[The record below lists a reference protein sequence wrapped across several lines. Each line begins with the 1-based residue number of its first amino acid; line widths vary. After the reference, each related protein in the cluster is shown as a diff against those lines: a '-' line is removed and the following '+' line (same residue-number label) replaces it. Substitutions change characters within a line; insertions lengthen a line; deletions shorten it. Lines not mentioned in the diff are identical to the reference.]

1 MYLYTARFS
10 RRHVTVSGALVW
22 EKIQTL
28 ESSLLSWVTAGCLS
42 RGGRRDYLSERGLSH
57 RVLYL
62 KCILPLRKATVWRD
76 TNQKKTLWF
85 NFILTQ
91 WNWCK
96 RANPTARHSSLWDG
110 KGRGFDVRREKKR
123 SLTPSESRSWSWC
136 SDWARSVKG
145 VEAGPRAKGFNCGAG
160 CTFHSAQCRA
170 GSWRYSGGRTTWR
183 RRRQEPRGRPW
194 PRNPESW
201 RAAHPLYLEGQQR
214 KNRILPQWR
223 VEVVL
228 CSSLSG
234 KICRHLFSDQQLSG
248 PTPLWA
254 FPLQEATLQ
263 GLLSGWFSGADW
275 LIRSCS
281 WWHQQSI

>member
-1 MYLYTARFS
+1 M
-10 RRHVTVSGALVW
+10 TVSGALVW

-28 ESSLLSWVTAGCLS
+28 ESSLLSWVTAGFVWAEE
-42 RGGRRDYLSERGLSH
+42 GGGIIRVKGGLSH

-76 TNQKKTLWF
+76 TNQKKLWF

-96 RANPTARHSSLWDG
+96 RANPSARHSSLWGG

-136 SDWARSVKG
+136 SEWARSVKG
-145 VEAGPRAKGFNCGAG
+145 VEAGPRAKGSNCGAG

-201 RAAHPLYLEGQQR
+201 RAARPLYLEGQQR

-228 CSSLSG
+228 CSCLSEKYAAIFSLIDCWVDLHLYERSHYR
-234 KICRHLFSDQQLSG
+234 KLLCRDFFHGDF
-248 PTPLWA
+248 
-254 FPLQEATLQ
+254 Q
-263 GLLSGWFSGADW
+263 GLTG
-275 LIRSCS
+275 
-281 WWHQQSI
+281 

>member
-10 RRHVTVSGALVW
+10 RRH
-22 EKIQTL
+22 
-28 ESSLLSWVTAGCLS
+28 C
-42 RGGRRDYLSERGLSH
+42 DSERGTGVRKNPNTRVFAVVLSH
-57 RVLYL
+57 SRMFEPRRAAGLFEWKGSQPQSALSKMYS
-62 KCILPLRKATVWRD
+62 AS
-76 TNQKKTLWF
+76 QKSNSVKGYKPKKKLWF

-91 WNWCK
+91 WNWWK
-96 RANPTARHSSLWDG
+96 RANPSARHSSLWDG
-110 KGRGFDVRREKKR
+110 KGRGFDARREKKR

-214 KNRILPQWR
+214 KNRILP
-223 VEVVL
+223 
-228 CSSLSG
+228 
-234 KICRHLFSDQQLSG
+234 
-248 PTPLWA
+248 
-254 FPLQEATLQ
+254 
-263 GLLSGWFSGADW
+263 
-275 LIRSCS
+275 
-281 WWHQQSI
+281 